1 MEVENQTSE
10 ALRRELSCPVCKD
23 IFKDPLLLP
32 CTHSSCRDCLQRS
45 CTAHKKCPVCRNP
58 FTEDQAIANR
68 DLKNACET
76 FERQTS
82 WRDPPKLSEFSC
94 RFHFK
99 PLELYCEYDG
109 RPVCVDCATLHSTH
123 RLLSI
128 KDGAPLCKSEL
139 NEKVGNF
146 EKKLDNCGKMKQK
159 LVKTVEYIEKQAVE
173 AENLIKG
180 EFERLHRFLQAD
192 ENARLKA
199 LATEKEEKIATVQE
213 SIRKTEEYL
222 SSLQDHLDTLRKELD
237 KDDLPL
243 LMNFQNIK
251 EQTHWTKS
259 VPQIEK
265 NCLLPLSNHVG
276 SLGFN
281 IWKSMKEWVQY
292 YPVVLDPNTASAWLA
307 LSPDLTSVK
316 ENPEPQS
323 VPDNPDRFDP
333 CVFVLGAEGYSSGK
347 HKWEVSIRDNPKWI
361 VGVCKKSVVRK
372 KMFIIS
378 SASGVWAIRLSNG
391 MIKAL
396 TPERIQVPVS
406 SCPETVRV
414 RLNMD
419 KGERAVLVLG
429 HGLHTEITRL
439 ALTSLVDMADSM
451 DEDVTDESSEALR
464 RELSCPVCKDI
475 FKDPLLLPCT
485 HSFCRDCLHRS
496 CKTNKTCPV
505 CRQDFTEDQA
515 IANRDLKN
523 ACETFLRQTSWKD
536 PPPSL
541 EFVCKL
547 HLKPLV
553 LYCVKDEEPV
563 CVDCAILHSTHTL
576 LSLKD
581 GVPICKD
588 ELNDKVDIFEK
599 KVDLHRRMKHRFA
612 RAVDHL
618 KQQAGDAEKQIKEEF
633 QKLHNFLLAEENMRL
648 EVLAN
653 EEKEKTINLQEK
665 ISKTEEDLKILR
677 KHLDTL
683 KKEMGNE
690 DLPFLMNFQKV
701 KREAEWTKDDPA
713 IFHHDLLDMSKH
725 VGALGFTVWKKMKTV
740 VNYNPVVL
748 DPNTASPWLALSP
761 DLTSVKENPERLSVP
776 DNRERFDPCVF
787 VLGAEGYCS
796 GKHKWEVSV
805 GDNPKWMLGVC
816 KESVFRK
823 RRFTVSTSRGVW
835 AIALSKGV
843 YTALTPERPELP
855 ASSRPEK
862 IRIKLNMDK
871 DKDKHERRDP
881 AVPAMAFPLPVS
893 VILLA
898 LLLLE
903 PPVCH
908 TGDCKGHRQV
918 LRGPPGYVTDGPGN
932 YSVNGNC
939 EWLITASS
947 NSHRIVLNFTFM
959 DTECTYDY
967 LFVYDGD
974 SYQSPLLASLS
985 GNTLPQ
991 PIEAKSGKM
1000 LLHLFSDANYNLLAC
1015 SIHGQCDKKGERCLC
1030 EPGFIGHSCQL
1041 GLRENDGSGQWL
1053 HMSDGNP
1060 YTPARTGSAGVYIS
1074 STGSMYLFGGFDL
1087 NRALGDL
1094 IKYNITSN
1102 QWDSR
1107 SYGHSPVARHSHTAV
1122 EWSGNMV
1129 IFGGEL
1135 ANGSLSSDVWMYR
1148 PLQDDWQQLGFSFSH
1163 GAPRLANHA
1172 AAVVDS
1178 HLYVFGGRTEEDMFS
1193 SSLFRFGLHG
1203 SGRWETVEPTGGK
1216 PPATAGHSMVF
1227 HSPSRTLL
1235 VYGGH
1240 RPTTARFSVRV
1251 NNTDMFHVDRRFWT
1265 ALRSRFPTTGPRE
1278 RAFHSATVIGNYM
1291 VVYGGNVHIHYQEEK
1306 CYDEEIFFYHLG
1318 CHQWVSAGE
1327 SSLHDGET
1335 VRGRYSHV
1343 AAVMDGRVLLVATG
1357 YSGVA
1362 RGDLVAYK
1370 VPLFV
1375 TSDQGD
1381 RDAICAEALDESM
1394 CLKNPECSWC
1404 EGRCREYQPTN
1415 LCGSTGCL
1423 GLARFLSDCQSCV
1436 VFSGT
1441 PASLAR
1447 APGEFGWCVQNESCL
1462 PVSEPSACRVDQIS
1476 GAYGWWGERTLFLT
1490 SLHSCRTENYVP
1502 GLHLLTFQHPRNDSQ
1517 PDKVTILRS
1526 TNIILSPT
1534 TEMDVALQFR
1544 GFIHPL
1550 WGAPQPNSPPT
1561 ETVSMWARI
1570 QRLHFEARMA
1580 SGPNSS
1586 QLEVVGRWA
1595 AQQER
1600 ELKLLAR
1607 PDGSRLFSNLT
1618 RGNHYLVQAEGYLNN
1633 SGSGQTSEMALTWN
1647 RTLPGGS
1654 EISFLFLEPY
1664 RSGICSG
1671 YMSCLAC
1678 LSDQS
1683 CGWCPSLSR
1692 CLLRDSP
1699 DLEPCPEADGR
1710 VGQRHLLLA
1719 PQHCTLCEEY
1729 RDCSACAQDPFCE
1742 WQINSSKKGDYQCS
1756 RRGRLDGSIRDPKGC
1771 PKVCNQRK
1779 TCGECLSNSS
1789 QCAWCESAQA
1799 CFYFAA
1805 YLTKYPYGECR
1816 DWYDSVHSVPQC
1828 KQCSALSTCT
1838 DCLRTFQCGWCG
1850 DYNNP
1855 TIGKCLRGDWAGM
1868 DDPSVYNCSVAV
1880 AEARAANPE
1889 PQTSAPPR
1897 PLDMEID
1904 LEHLE
1909 DQNQDAIWSYPTCPD
1924 VEECRLGLHNCHPF
1938 ATCINTP
1945 TSYECHCERGFT
1957 GDGTLHCNQTCYNEC
1972 REGQCSGSP
1981 RFECECALGWT
1992 SDPATLVL
2000 SGVECD
2006 VDCGCNFHSTCITAP
2021 GICDECQDW
2030 TTGPH
2035 CEHCRPGSF
2044 GSALAGG
2051 GGCVPCDCN
2060 GHGDSLRG
2068 YCHNQTGQCY
2078 CTHHTQGP
2086 HCETCLPG
2094 YYGDPRNN
2102 GTCYRQCQGRSVL
2115 LSPTSS
2121 ALPLSSSLGW
2131 RSGAEGK
2138 GGLSHCLWV
2147 LSVTP
2152 NLSPCLPRQLCP
2164 PVAITLHPDSHTHCK
2179 NSYVYVFDGL
2189 PRFLSN
2195 GVVHSDHNLIGAFC
2209 GTTRTEPITVEATSG
2224 VISVYYEANVSSNK
2238 PQGFNASFWIHRCD
2252 LTAEDGAAVCPGG
2265 TQCIGGICQCPQGFG
2280 GPRCDRP
2287 ICPND
2292 CGIVDGRGICNTTL
2306 GVCMCSHNWAGSDCS
2321 VSRDSNSLTW
2331 ETLLDTQL
2339 TVNHAHRFLQRM
2351 GHSLLSGPQGNL
2363 WLYGGLSLS
2372 EGILGNVYRYTVA
2385 DHRWTQMLTS
2395 SVEEGAT
2402 PSPRYHHAA
2411 ALLTSYDFGS
2421 GSHNFML
2428 VVGGVTHSGVA
2439 MDTWSLNLSSLVW
2452 REHKSSVLPPVAGH
2466 TLTVRRDSSVL
2477 LIGGYSPENGFNHH
2491 LLEFS
2496 PHSGNWTIAP
2506 HTGTPPTGLYGH
2518 SAVYHEQTDAIY
2530 VFGGYRF
2537 HVETVEPSGELY
2549 SLYYPNLTWS
2559 LLVPSQ
2565 GNKPL
2570 SRFFHAAALIKD
2582 TMVIV
2587 GGRTQAEDYSN
2598 SVSLYQI
2605 NCNTWIQPVSV
2616 VGDSVN
2622 RSVSL
2627 AMTPWGGRLFLSG
2640 GFNGVTLG
2648 RLLTLTVPA
2657 DPCALLPTQDAC
2669 NTTTGSCIW
2678 CRGTC
2683 ASSDIAERM
2692 GCFTGQS
2699 PCSPTPRQA
2708 DQCRRLK
2715 TCSEC
2720 LARHPKTFASP
2731 SQCKWCTNCPEGACI
2746 SSSVSCTSEH
2756 DCRINQREIF
2766 LSSNCTETSCEASD
2780 CPKCTA
2786 SGKCMWTRQFKRTG
2800 ETRRILSVNPTYDWT
2815 CFSYALL
2822 NVSPMQVESSPP
2834 LPCPPPC
2841 HTLQNCSLCLG
2852 SRGSDGGWQ
2861 HCVWSMALQQCMSP
2875 SFVPLRC
2882 EAGQCG
2888 RLLSGGDSCSPQ
2900 CSQLTQCSQ
2909 CIARPQCGWCA
2920 AKGGNGAG
2928 RCLQGGLEGVS
2939 EGVCPQRNSSWSF
2952 LRCPKEDECANG
2964 HHHCNSTQDCHDL
2977 AEGYHCTCKQGYIL
2991 NSVSG
2996 QCEPVCAQGCVNGTC
3011 VSPGICQ
3018 CHFGFVGDNCS
3029 SQCSCNKHSNCAG
3042 VNKPDVCLECHNNT
3056 IGKHCEKCKPLFV
3069 GSAKG
3074 GGTCRPCREF
3084 CRGNS
3089 AICLSHDELK
3099 KAQESPRLF
3108 PLDPSSIQKW
3118 VSEGPTEENAVC
3130 VNCQNNSVGD
3140 RCESCLG
3147 GYFLLQGKCEKCQ
3160 CNGHAD
3166 TCNEYDGTGCPCQNN
3181 TETSSCL
3188 SSSQN
3193 DRKDCYRQQCAK
3205 CKDSFNG
3212 TPVNGRQCYRQF
3224 NVDTE
3229 CCFDPTS
3236 QTNCFHDPSIRN
3248 LPMGR
3253 TVFFAAQP
3261 KFTNVDIRVT
3271 IDVTFGEV
3279 EVYVSNSHD
3288 TFIVD
3293 VDRNTVCVLLW
3304 KVKQFLDFR
3313 REQRR
3318 HIQEMTKMASR
3329 PFAKLTIYLE
3339 PEEPQ
3344 LVYLP
3349 SAGGGVGGTTVSLT
3363 HARASKLGGVVL
3375 GQRGR
3380 AGAVTYKHEPGSG
3393 PTGHHHHHLALSGSG
3408 NSGQHLPLHYLNTH
3422 HYAGT
3427 TSGTPASHHHH
3438 PSTCLEGS
3446 WLQIVPAWVRHLLL
3460 CAKTYKNIAA
3470 MVIMVVIR
3478 GQEEGARVYWGI
3490 NI

>member
-1 MEVENQTSE
+1 MQTK
-10 ALRRELSCPVCKD
+10 RREM
-23 IFKDPLLLP
+23 
-32 CTHSSCRDCLQRS
+32 
-45 CTAHKKCPVCRNP
+45 A
-58 FTEDQAIANR
+58 
-68 DLKNACET
+68 
-76 FERQTS
+76 
-82 WRDPPKLSEFSC
+82 
-94 RFHFK
+94 
-99 PLELYCEYDG
+99 
-109 RPVCVDCATLHSTH
+109 
-123 RLLSI
+123 
-128 KDGAPLCKSEL
+128 
-139 NEKVGNF
+139 
-146 EKKLDNCGKMKQK
+146 
-159 LVKTVEYIEKQAVE
+159 
-173 AENLIKG
+173 
-180 EFERLHRFLQAD
+180 
-192 ENARLKA
+192 
-199 LATEKEEKIATVQE
+199 
-213 SIRKTEEYL
+213 
-222 SSLQDHLDTLRKELD
+222 
-237 KDDLPL
+237 
-243 LMNFQNIK
+243 
-251 EQTHWTKS
+251 
-259 VPQIEK
+259 
-265 NCLLPLSNHVG
+265 
-276 SLGFN
+276 
-281 IWKSMKEWVQY
+281 
-292 YPVVLDPNTASAWLA
+292 
-307 LSPDLTSVK
+307 
-316 ENPEPQS
+316 
-323 VPDNPDRFDP
+323 
-333 CVFVLGAEGYSSGK
+333 
-347 HKWEVSIRDNPKWI
+347 
-361 VGVCKKSVVRK
+361 
-372 KMFIIS
+372 
-378 SASGVWAIRLSNG
+378 
-391 MIKAL
+391 
-396 TPERIQVPVS
+396 VPV
-406 SCPETVRV
+406 
-414 RLNMD
+414 
-419 KGERAVLVLG
+419 
-429 HGLHTEITRL
+429 
-439 ALTSLVDMADSM
+439 MAS
-451 DEDVTDESSEALR
+451 
-464 RELSCPVCKDI
+464 
-475 FKDPLLLPCT
+475 
-485 HSFCRDCLHRS
+485 
-496 CKTNKTCPV
+496 
-505 CRQDFTEDQA
+505 
-515 IANRDLKN
+515 
-523 ACETFLRQTSWKD
+523 
-536 PPPSL
+536 
-541 EFVCKL
+541 
-547 HLKPLV
+547 
-553 LYCVKDEEPV
+553 
-563 CVDCAILHSTHTL
+563 
-576 LSLKD
+576 
-581 GVPICKD
+581 
-588 ELNDKVDIFEK
+588 
-599 KVDLHRRMKHRFA
+599 
-612 RAVDHL
+612 
-618 KQQAGDAEKQIKEEF
+618 
-633 QKLHNFLLAEENMRL
+633 
-648 EVLAN
+648 
-653 EEKEKTINLQEK
+653 
-665 ISKTEEDLKILR
+665 
-677 KHLDTL
+677 
-683 KKEMGNE
+683 
-690 DLPFLMNFQKV
+690 
-701 KREAEWTKDDPA
+701 
-713 IFHHDLLDMSKH
+713 
-725 VGALGFTVWKKMKTV
+725 
-740 VNYNPVVL
+740 
-748 DPNTASPWLALSP
+748 
-761 DLTSVKENPERLSVP
+761 
-776 DNRERFDPCVF
+776 
-787 VLGAEGYCS
+787 
-796 GKHKWEVSV
+796 
-805 GDNPKWMLGVC
+805 
-816 KESVFRK
+816 
-823 RRFTVSTSRGVW
+823 
-835 AIALSKGV
+835 
-843 YTALTPERPELP
+843 
-855 ASSRPEK
+855 
-862 IRIKLNMDK
+862 
-871 DKDKHERRDP
+871 
-881 AVPAMAFPLPVS
+881 PLPVS
-893 VILLA
+893 FILVVLLLA
-898 LLLLE
+898 ESL
-903 PPVCH
+903 VCQ
-908 TGDCKGHRQV
+908 TGACKGHRQV
-918 LRGPPGYVTDGPGN
+918 LRGPPGYVTDGAGN

-939 EWLITASS
+939 EWLIKAPS

-985 GNTLPQ
+985 GNTVPQ

-1000 LLHLFSDANYNLLAC
+1000 LLHLFSDANYHLLGFNATYTFSLCPGACGGHGRCDFSTSKCHCHQGWGGPSCTTPLCTQAC
-1015 SIHGQCDKKGERCLC
+1015 SVNGQCDKKGERCVC
-1030 EPGFIGHSCQL
+1030 KPGFVGQSCQL
-1041 GLRENDGSGQWL
+1041 GLYNDSGAGKWWRV
-1053 HMSDGNP
+1053 SEENP
-1060 YTPARTGSAGVYIS
+1060 YTPPRTGSAGVYLS
-1074 STGSMYLFGGFDL
+1074 STGAMYLFGGFDL

-1094 IKYNITSN
+1094 IKYNFTSN
-1102 QWDSR
+1102 QWESR

-1122 EWSGNMV
+1122 EYMGKMV

-1135 ANGSLSSDVWMYR
+1135 ANGSLANDVWMYR
-1148 PLQDDWQQLGFSFSH
+1148 PLNDDWQQLGFSTSP
-1163 GAPRLANHA
+1163 GAPKLANHA
-1172 AAVVDS
+1172 AAIVDS
-1178 HLYVFGGRTEEDMFS
+1178 YLYVFGGRTDQDMFS
-1193 SSLFRFGLHG
+1193 STLYRFGLHG
-1203 SGRWETVEPTGGK
+1203 SGRWETVQPTGGK

-1251 NNTDMFHVDRRFWT
+1251 NKTDVFHVDRRFWT
-1265 ALRSRFPTTGPRE
+1265 SFRSRFAATGPRE

-1291 VVYGGNVHIHYQEEK
+1291 VVYGGNVHIHYLEEK

-1318 CHQWVSAGE
+1318 CHQWVSAKEKLVFTEGG
-1327 SSLHDGET
+1327 DAM
-1335 VRGRYSHV
+1335 RGRYSHV
-1343 AAVMDGRVLLVATG
+1343 AAVMEGRVLLVAGG

-1375 TSDQGD
+1375 SSDQGD
-1381 RDAICAEALDESM
+1381 RDAVCAEAVDESM

-1415 LCGSTGCL
+1415 PCGSTGCL
-1423 GLARFLSDCQSCV
+1423 GLARFLSDCQSCL

-1462 PVSEPSACRVDQIS
+1462 PVSERSACRVDQIS

-1502 GLHLLTFQHPRNDSQ
+1502 GLHLLTFHHPRNDSQ
-1517 PDKVTILRS
+1517 PDQVTILHS
-1526 TNIILSPT
+1526 ATIMLGPT

-1544 GFIHPL
+1544 GFVHPL
-1550 WGAPQPNSPPT
+1550 WGGPPPAPPPT

-1570 QRLHFEARMA
+1570 QRFHFEARMA
-1580 SGPNSS
+1580 TGPNSS
-1586 QLEVVGRWA
+1586 QMEVVGRWA
-1595 AQQER
+1595 APQEK

-1633 SGSGQTSEMALTWN
+1633 SGSGQTSEMALIWN
-1647 RTLPGGS
+1647 RTLPEGN
-1654 EISFLFLEPY
+1654 EINFLFLEPY
-1664 RSGICSG
+1664 RSGSCSG

-1699 DLEPCPEADGR
+1699 DLEPCPEGQNSEGKME
-1710 VGQRHLLLA
+1710 GQRHLLLA
-1719 PQHCTLCEEY
+1719 PQHCTMCKEY
-1729 RDCSACAQDPFCE
+1729 RDCSACTQDPYCE

-1756 RRGRLDGSIRDPKGC
+1756 RRGRVDGSIRDPRGC

-1805 YLTKYPYGECR
+1805 YLTKYPYGQCR

-1828 KQCSALSTCT
+1828 KQCSALNTCT
-1838 DCLRTFQCGWCG
+1838 ECLRTFQCGWCG

-1897 PLDMEID
+1897 PLEMEME
-1904 LEHLE
+1904 LEHLSDE
-1909 DQNQDAIWSYPTCPD
+1909 EQDAIWAYGTCPD
-1924 VEECRLGLHNCHPF
+1924 VEECRLGLHNCHPS

-1981 RFECECALGWT
+1981 RFECECSLGWT

-2051 GGCVPCDCN
+2051 SSCVPCECN
-2060 GHGDSLRG
+2060 GHGDPLQG

-2078 CTHHTQGP
+2078 CTHNTQGP
-2086 HCETCLPG
+2086 HCESCLPG

-2115 LSPTSS
+2115 LSSTSS
-2121 ALPLSSSLGW
+2121 TTIPLSSSLGW
-2131 RSGAEGK
+2131 LSGTEGK

-2147 LSVTP
+2147 LSVTE
-2152 NLSPCLPRQLCP
+2152 NLAPCLPRQFCP
-2164 PVAITLHPDSHTHCK
+2164 PVALTLHPDSHTHCK
-2179 NSYVYVFDGL
+2179 SSYVYVFDGL
-2189 PRFLSN
+2189 PRFLGN

-2209 GTTRTEPITVEATSG
+2209 GTTRTQPITVEATSG
-2224 VISVYYEANVSSNK
+2224 VISVYFEANVTSDR
-2238 PQGFNASFWIHRCD
+2238 PQGFNASFWVRRCQQSSED
-2252 LTAEDGAAVCPGG
+2252 EDGSVCPGG
-2265 TQCIGGICQCPQGFG
+2265 AQCQGGLCQCPQGYG
-2280 GPRCDRP
+2280 GPHCDRLV
-2287 ICPND
+2287 CPQD
-2292 CGIVDGRGICNTTL
+2292 CGIAEGRGTCNISL
-2306 GVCMCSHNWAGSDCS
+2306 GVCVCSESWVGSDCS
-2321 VSRDSNSLTW
+2321 IPRDFNSLVW
-2331 ETLLDTQL
+2331 ETLLDTQM
-2339 TVNHAHRFLQRM
+2339 TVNQAHRFLHRM
-2351 GHSLLSGPQGNL
+2351 GHSLVSGPQGNL
-2363 WLYGGLSLS
+2363 WMYGGLSLT
-2372 EGILGNVYRYTVA
+2372 EGILGNVYRYSVLER
-2385 DHRWTQMLTS
+2385 RWTQMLTS
-2395 SVEEGAT
+2395 SLEEGSM
-2402 PSPRYHHAA
+2402 PNPRYHHASA
-2411 ALLTSYDFGS
+2411 MLSHESGS
-2421 GSHNFML
+2421 GANHNFML
-2428 VVGGVTHSGVA
+2428 VVGGVTQDGVS
-2439 MDTWSLNLSSLVW
+2439 MDTWTLNLSSLVW
-2452 REHKSSVLPPVAGH
+2452 REHKSTVLPPVAGH
-2466 TLTVRRDSSVL
+2466 TLTVRRDCSVL

-2496 PHSGNWTIAP
+2496 PQSGNWTIAP

-2518 SAVYHEQTDAIY
+2518 TAVYHEQTDAIY

-2537 HVETVEPSGELY
+2537 HVESVEPSAELY

-2559 LLVPSQ
+2559 LLATSQ
-2565 GNKPL
+2565 GIKPL

-2587 GGRTQAEDYSN
+2587 GGRTEAEDYSN

-2605 NCNTWIQPVSV
+2605 NCNTWIQPVSA
-2616 VGDSVN
+2616 VGDPVN
-2622 RSVSL
+2622 GSVSL
-2627 AMTPWGGRLFLSG
+2627 AMTSWGGRLFLSG

-2648 RLLTLTVPA
+2648 RLLTLSVPS
-2657 DPCALLPTQDAC
+2657 DPCALLPTPEAC

-2678 CRGTC
+2678 CRGSC
-2683 ASSDIAERM
+2683 ASSDTAERM

-2699 PCSPTPRQA
+2699 PCSPTPREP

-2720 LARHPKTFASP
+2720 LARHPKTFSSP
-2731 SQCKWCTNCPEGACI
+2731 SQPVLQCKWCTNCPEGACI
-2746 SSSVSCTSEH
+2746 SSSLSCTAVH

-2841 HTLQNCSLCLG
+2841 HSLHNCSLCL
-2852 SRGSDGGWQ
+2852 SSNGSDGGWQ
-2861 HCVWSMALQQCMSP
+2861 HCVWSMALQRCMSP

-2888 RLLSGGDSCSPQ
+2888 RLLSRGDSCSPQ

-2909 CIARPQCGWCA
+2909 CIARPQCGWCSSR
-2920 AKGGNGAG
+2920 GGNGAG
-2928 RCLQGGLEGVS
+2928 RCLQGGLDGVS
-2939 EGVCPQRNSSWSF
+2939 EGVCRLTNSSWSF
-2952 LRCPKEDECANG
+2952 LHCPEEDECANG
-2964 HHHCNSTQDCHDL
+2964 HHNCNSTQDCHDL
-2977 AEGYHCTCKQGYIL
+2977 PQGYHCTCKQGYIL
-2991 NSVSG
+2991 SSVSG

-3011 VSPGICQ
+3011 TSPGVCQ

-3056 IGKHCEKCKPLFV
+3056 MGKHCEKCKPLFV

-3074 GGTCRPCREF
+3074 GGTCHPCREF
-3084 CRGNS
+3084 CKGNS
-3089 AICLSHDELK
+3089 AVCLSRDELK
-3099 KAQESPRLF
+3099 KAQDNPQLF
-3108 PLDPSSIQKW
+3108 PLDPNSIQSW

-3140 RCESCLG
+3140 RCESCLS

-3166 TCNEYDGTGCPCQNN
+3166 TCNEHDGTGCPCQNN

-3188 SSSQN
+3188 SSPQS

-3236 QTNCFHDPSIRN
+3236 QTNCFHDPTIRN
-3248 LPMGR
+3248 LPKGR

-3293 VDRNTVCVLLW
+3293 VDRYTGIHTIKIEEESVVPGKTAGTEKDSPPSPIKVFANTSSSFAGSVLSQSLQAKPPGAEREIREERAEGLITYITVWKPQTVLIVRGVRDRVVITFPHEVHSLKSSRFYIALRGVGTEERQGESQGLLFLRQDQAHIDLFVFFSVFFSCFFLFLSVCVLLW

-3344 LVYLP
+3344 LIYLP
-3349 SAGGGVGGTTVSLT
+3349 SSGGGVGGSTVSLA
-3363 HARASKLGGVVL
+3363 HARTSKLSGVVV

-3380 AGAVTYKHEPGSG
+3380 AGPVSYKHDPSSG
-3393 PTGHHHHHLALSGSG
+3393 PTAHHHHHLTLGGGG

-3422 HYAGT
+3422 HYAST
-3427 TSGTPASHHHH
+3427 TAGNPASHHHH
-3438 PSTCLEGS
+3438 PSTYSAYQHFCRPDPFLSQLMGFSYSSFKVGPITLEPTDDGMAGVATVLFQLPGGVLAPNRACLGS
-3446 WLQIVPAWVRHLLL
+3446 ALVTLRQNLQEYCGHGNGGGHPGAGAGRKGLLGHQHL
-3460 CAKTYKNIAA
+3460 TTMA
-3470 MVIMVVIR
+3470 M
-3478 GQEEGARVYWGI
+3478 
-3490 NI
+3490 